1 MNGHKPFPI
10 CGCAFQNELG
20 FQKDGNS
27 FGLGSPN
34 RGGER
39 PAGWGIQRG
48 QRSRLPARSV
58 LQSVCDTLRSP
69 LATRTPWQ
77 WFPKAAV
84 LPWREESKG
93 GQHTAA
99 GHAEFGF
106 NQYVSTSG
114 KSTPIG
120 CAFLIDMAFETGLEQ
135 F

>member
-1 MNGHKPFPI
+1 MATNHFPFVGAHFKTSWDSKRTAIPLALGHPI
-10 CGCAFQNELG
+10 GA
-20 FQKDGNS
+20 
-27 FGLGSPN
+27 GSALLA
-34 RGGER
+34 GESK
-39 PAGWGIQRG
+39 G
-48 QRSRLPARSV
+48 
-58 LQSVCDTLRSP
+58 DTL
-69 LATRTPWQ
+69 PWQ
-77 WFPKAAV
+77 WFPKAAA

-99 GHAEFGF
+99 VPAEFGF